1 MRSSRLLVPL
11 LVALGAMTLA
21 VDAVAEVIPGPGER
35 DSRVRA
41 ALYSADE
48 VYRIT
53 GVVGYE
59 LHIEFQ
65 PGESFVGLAA
75 GDLDGLGYSTVGSNL
90 FLKPKAAAV
99 GTNLTIVT
107 SRRIYH
113 FDYTA
118 SLRPANAGDVTYSL
132 RFSYPPD
139 PSVPRVD
146 AVAAGLQAPT
156 SGARNERYA
165 YCGSATL
172 RPVTAYD
179 DGVQTHLQ
187 FLSNAEWPAVF
198 AQNDDG
204 GESLVNFTV
213 RGDTLVVHRIV
224 RRLILRRGKQV
235 GCVVNQAY
243 TGAAERSLSGTT
255 SEGVRREIRGAT
267 HDER

>member
-1 MRSSRLLVPL
+1 MNLWRFLHLPIV
-11 LVALGAMTLA
+11 LGTVMFVL
-21 VDAVAEVIPGPGER
+21 DAAAEVVPGPGER
-35 DSRVRA
+35 DTRVRA

-65 PGESFVGLAA
+65 RGESFVGLAA
-75 GDLDGLGYSTVGSNL
+75 GDLDALGYSTVGNNL

-107 SRRIYH
+107 SQRIYH
-113 FDYTA
+113 FDYAA
-118 SLRPANAGDVTYSL
+118 SLRPTSAGEVTYSL
-132 RFSYPPD
+132 RFTYPPD
-139 PSVPRVD
+139 PSVPGRD
-146 AVAAGLQAPT
+146 AVSAGLQASP
-156 SGARNERYA
+156 SRARNGRYA
-165 YCGSATL
+165 YCGSAAL
-172 RPVTAYD
+172 RPVAAFD

-213 RGDTLVVHRIV
+213 RGDELVVHRIA
-224 RRLILRRGKQV
+224 RRLILRRGKQT
-235 GCVVNQAY
+235 GCVVNQVY
-243 TGAAERSLSGTT
+243 TGASDRSPSGTT
-255 SEGVRREIRGAT
+255 SDGVRREIRERD
-267 HDER
+267 HDEP